1 MHNPCP
7 VVLSNIQTHQQQDVN
22 LQQVV
27 NHNNVNYRRVDFGDI
42 ELVQFRASNNA
53 PWKIVLPMALVPLA
67 LRWFHQLLM
76 HHGSSRMFQTINK
89 NFTFPRMRPTIEDFV
104 KRCDTCQRTKHTTPK
119 DGLLPLKDPEMDQWS
134 QVQVDLIGPWKINLG
149 SGAPLYVRAVSA
161 IDPFIG
167 LCELAPIK
175 NPSSAHVGTI
185 FHNCWL
191 CRYPTPTRCIH
202 DNGPEFTA
210 PEFQDVLRY
219 HGIKD
224 VPTTAK
230 NPQANSIVERAHLS
244 MASMIRTMVAEARNN
259 NRRILP
265 QDIDDFVCTAL
276 ACTQKAINATVH
288 TIIQESPGAF
298 IFQRDMLLPIQ
309 SFANWELARTKRGEN
324 NVRNLLRE
332 NHHRKPF
339 DWQPGMEILL
349 EDIKN
354 KMDTRFIGPFP
365 ITRVH
370 TNGTVTI
377 RRRNTLQR
385 VNIRRIKLYHR
396 PD

>member
-1 MHNPCP
+1 MK
-7 VVLSNIQTHQQQDVN
+7 LSI
-22 LQQVV
+22 
-27 NHNNVNYRRVDFGDI
+27 
-42 ELVQFRASNNA
+42 
-53 PWKIVLPMALVPLA
+53 
-67 LRWFHQLLM
+67 
-76 HHGSSRMFQTINK
+76 
-89 NFTFPRMRPTIEDFV
+89 
-104 KRCDTCQRTKHTTPK
+104 
-119 DGLLPLKDPEMDQWS
+119 
-134 QVQVDLIGPWKINLG
+134 
-149 SGAPLYVRAVSA
+149 RAVSA

-167 LCELAPIK
+167 LCELSPIK
-175 NPSSAHVGTI
+175 NPTCAHVGTT

-210 PEFQDVLRY
+210 QEFQDVLRY
-219 HGIKD
+219 YGIKD
-224 VPTTAK
+224 VPTTSR
-230 NPQANSIVERAHLS
+230 NPQANAIVERAHLT
-244 MASMIRTMVAEARNN
+244 MASMLRTMILETQNS
-259 NRRILP
+259 NRRLLP
-265 QDIDDFVCTAL
+265 QDVDDFVSTAL

-288 TIIQESPGAF
+288 SITKESPGAF

-309 SFANWELARTKRGEN
+309 SFANWELARTRRSEN
-324 NVRNLLRE
+324 NVKNLLSE
-332 NHHRKPF
+332 NQRRKPF

-349 EDIKN
+349 EN
-354 KMDTRFIGPFP
+354 TRHKMDTRFIGPFP

>member
-1 MHNPCP
+1 
-7 VVLSNIQTHQQQDVN
+7 
-22 LQQVV
+22 
-27 NHNNVNYRRVDFGDI
+27 VDFGDI

-53 PWKIVLPMALVPLA
+53 PWKIVLPMALVPSA

-76 HHGSSRMFQTINK
+76 HPGSSRMFQTINK

-104 KRCDTCQRTKHTTPK
+104 KKCATPK
-119 DGLLPLKDPEMDQWS
+119 DGLLPLKDPEMDPWY

-230 NPQANSIVERAHLS
+230 NPQANSIVERAHLT